1 MIGDGRARSRILMMK
16 PAEAASALK
25 VQAALG
31 ERFQVLEFDAS
42 TRTAADAAAAI
53 GCEVAQIAKSLI
65 FRGATSGRAVM
76 VIASGADRVDEKKA
90 AHAIGER
97 IARADADFVREA
109 TGFAIGGVPPAGHR
123 TKPITLIE
131 ERLMRFAE
139 IWAAAGTPNAV
150 FRLTPSDLVE
160 LTGGRVAAVARD

>member
-1 MIGDGRARSRILMMK
+1 MK
-16 PAEAASALK
+16 PAESPSALK

-31 ERFQVLEFDAS
+31 ERFEVLEFDLS
-42 TRTAADAAAAI
+42 TRTAADAAAAV

-65 FRGATSGRAVM
+65 FRGGTSGRAVLII
-76 VIASGADRVDEKKA
+76 VSGVDRVDEKKA
-90 AHAIGER
+90 AAAVGEP

-109 TGFAIGGVPPAGHR
+109 TGFAIGGVPPVGHKV
-123 TKPITLIE
+123 KPIVLIE
-131 ERLMRFAE
+131 ELLLQFAE

-160 LTGGRVAAVARD
+160 LTRGRAVAVARR